1 MNSIIR
7 ALLSASRPFSSRM
20 SPCELNGM
28 LVGVIAGT
36 IFSAIWF
43 SVGPAFTPV
52 AAPLWLYLA
61 LVLAAFCWMLL
72 FGLLCGPLRYAPS
85 TVSGPLLINSLMT
98 SVLTI
103 YLCNLS
109 AMPSV
114 FFLIG
119 ILIGLI
125 VGRLLCRF
133 CRQPARIIK

>member
-1 MNSIIR
+1 MNTIVR
-7 ALLSASRPFSSRM
+7 ALLSVSRPFSSRM

-28 LVGVIAGT
+28 LIGVIAGT

-43 SVGPAFTPV
+43 SVDSTFTPV

-61 LVLAAFCWMLL
+61 LVMAAFCWMLL
-72 FGLLCGPLRYAPS
+72 FGLLCGPLHYAPS
-85 TVSGPLLINSLMT
+85 TVAGPLLINALMT

-114 FFLIG
+114 FFLFG
-119 ILIGLI
+119 ILVGLL

-133 CRQPARIIK
+133 CRQPARNVK